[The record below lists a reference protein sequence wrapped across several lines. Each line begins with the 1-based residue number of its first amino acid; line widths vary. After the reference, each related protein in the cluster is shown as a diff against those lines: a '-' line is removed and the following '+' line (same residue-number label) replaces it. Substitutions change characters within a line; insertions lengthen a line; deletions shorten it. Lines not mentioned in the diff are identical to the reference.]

1 MHSRRGSGIAL
12 RALECAGLTGHRP
25 DRVPA
30 HLPLCAKS
38 SGEILLL
45 APHHHGQSE
54 GFGRSSHPFLARRSH
69 RSAATAGARWR
80 VGQHGGWGRDS
91 CGSPVRTSRRWTT
104 RRAGGDGARSAP
116 SGEHHAPGDA
126 GNLAG
131 QFRSRCNRSHGPGP
145 EIMNLWRKLACVA
158 LAVVVCA
165 SLAANWLAPVGY
177 EKQYREATNA
187 PPSRAHWL
195 GTDELG
201 RDRFARVLYGTRISL
216 LLAPA
221 AALLSTLM
229 AAFIGGLAGYLGG
242 IWARLAMAVT
252 DLFLSLPW
260 LFLLI
265 TARAFMPLNVSP
277 LISVLVTFLLLGLLG
292 WSTAARVLC
301 ATAGSLRSADFVRQ
315 ARAAGVPGSRLF
327 WIHVMPNLKPVLYAQ
342 FWISIPVFILSEANL
357 GILGLG
363 VAEPM
368 PSWGSLLR
376 ELEGLV
382 SLGDEPWKFVPL
394 LLLVVVV
401 MSFQLLLS
409 SHDEVAA

>member
-1 MHSRRGSGIAL
+1 
-12 RALECAGLTGHRP
+12 
-25 DRVPA
+25 
-30 HLPLCAKS
+30 
-38 SGEILLL
+38 
-45 APHHHGQSE
+45 
-54 GFGRSSHPFLARRSH
+54 
-69 RSAATAGARWR
+69 
-80 VGQHGGWGRDS
+80 
-91 CGSPVRTSRRWTT
+91 
-104 RRAGGDGARSAP
+104 
-116 SGEHHAPGDA
+116 
-126 GNLAG
+126 
-131 QFRSRCNRSHGPGP
+131 
-145 EIMNLWRKLACVA
+145 MNLWRKLACVA

-165 SLAANWLAPVGY
+165 SVGASWLAPAGY

-187 PPSRAHWL
+187 PPSHMHWL

-201 RDRFARVLYGTRISL
+201 RDRLARVLYGTRISL

-242 IWARLAMAVT
+242 VWARLAMAVT

-277 LISVLVTFLLLGLLG
+277 LISVMVTFLLLGVLG

-301 ATAGSLRSADFVRQ
+301 ASARSLRSADFVRQ
-315 ARAAGVPGSRLF
+315 ARAAGVSGLRLF

-382 SLGDEPWKFVPL
+382 SVGEEPWKFVPL
-394 LLLVVVV
+394 ILLVVVV

-409 SHDEVAA
+409 RQEEVPA